1 MTKRFILLVLLG
13 CFVLG
18 IHAQKSEFVVRSFA
32 TNMQSWGQTSKLE
45 YQRNLQKLCN
55 GAKSV
60 RVADEIVESL
70 AAKNGYMGN
79 GGSYFL
85 ETYLNCLIKEIK
97 KGINIQYS
105 NFRTINT
112 SETTVYDTKGLDL
125 IACNIVIAGAVNY
138 NVKTFSMFAMEKFPR
153 LTSMKKQ

>member
-1 MTKRFILLVLLG
+1 MTKRFILLVLFGWL
-13 CFVLG
+13 VLG
-18 IHAQKSEFVVRSFA
+18 IQAQKSEYVVRSFA

-45 YQRNLQKLCN
+45 YQQNLKKLCD

-79 GGSYFL
+79 SGSYFL

-97 KGINIQYS
+97 KESIFSIQ
-105 NFRTINT
+105 I
-112 SETTVYDTKGLDL
+112 SE
-125 IACNIVIAGAVNY
+125 
-138 NVKTFSMFAMEKFPR
+138 
-153 LTSMKKQ
+153 Q